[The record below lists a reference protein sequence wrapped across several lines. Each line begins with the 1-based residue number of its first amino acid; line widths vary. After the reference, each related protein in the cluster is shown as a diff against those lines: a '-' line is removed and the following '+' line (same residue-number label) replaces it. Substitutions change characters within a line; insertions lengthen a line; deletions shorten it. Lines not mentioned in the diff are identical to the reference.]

1 MKASTR
7 KLIREVHDSFIVDAF
22 IGNAADWERVC
33 MGNLVGMPV
42 IVVPAGFSKISNH
55 IVSVL
60 FPSGSDTSF
69 F

>member
-1 MKASTR
+1 MIVLSLMPSLAMQ
-7 KLIREVHDSFIVDAF
+7 LIGREF
-22 IGNAADWERVC
+22 C